1 MSANFVERREY
12 PRIYLRAY
20 VFNQVVEVSRTG
32 HDLLLLGLVD
42 ISAGGARL
50 SHAEKDLSRLF
61 KAGEACVCRV
71 PGVKDSGA
79 LQRLGC
85 EVRWADGRQMGV
97 RFNQPLTL
105 SALDLQRFFS
115 Q

>member
-20 VFNQVVEVSRTG
+20 VFNQVVEISRQG
-32 HDLLLLGLVD
+32 EVFHLGMVD

-50 SHAEKDLSRLF
+50 THVEDLSRVF
-61 KAGEACVCRV
+61 RVGDVCVCRV
-71 PGVKDSGA
+71 PGIQDRGA
-79 LQRLGC
+79 LQNLAC
-85 EVRWADGRQMGV
+85 EVRWAEGRQMGV
-97 RFNQPLTL
+97 RFDTPLNL
-105 SALDLQRFFS
+105 SALDLQRLFT